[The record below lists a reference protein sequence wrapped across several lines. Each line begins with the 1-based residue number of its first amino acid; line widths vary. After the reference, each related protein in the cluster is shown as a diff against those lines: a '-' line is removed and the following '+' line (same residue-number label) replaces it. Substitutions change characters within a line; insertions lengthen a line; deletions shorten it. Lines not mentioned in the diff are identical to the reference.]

1 MFQQLSLGRNG
12 SLFSSTISHHSTLRT
27 DLIVEGLWEIE
38 GIGTI
43 AKVSITGKEAFDV
56 DELWSSNTKLM
67 ANFHKFIQSSN
78 SEGMQM
84 LS

>member
-1 MFQQLSLGRNG
+1 M
-12 SLFSSTISHHSTLRT
+12 
-27 DLIVEGLWEIE
+27 IVEGLWEIE

-56 DELWSSNTKLM
+56 DKLRSSNTKLM

-84 LS
+84 LL